1 MNLVTLIM
9 RWIHISG
16 AIILIGSPFFIR
28 LFLLPALA
36 SEEPVQRDA
45 IIERINKPWRMFL
58 GMVILLQIISG
69 VYWLLVVINLRAEP
83 PLYQLLLTVKLLA
96 ALGLFFL
103 LSVLAGRATMFA
115 PFRQA
120 AKKWY
125 SGCVLCGI
133 IIVMCAGAMRLMPL
147 KHPVNK
153 THGAIIVRT
162 APGNNP

>member
-1 MNLVTLIM
+1 MNSITLFM
-9 RWIHISG
+9 RWLHIGG
-16 AIILIGSPFFIR
+16 ATVLIGSPFFIR

-36 SEEPVQRDA
+36 AEDSERRAA
-45 IIERINKPWRMFL
+45 IIEKINKPWRMFL